1 MHDVSFNITYP
12 RQVVFTQSII
22 AVRGP
27 ISDFLLKF
35 LIVTRKHDNNKNNN
49 NNNNG
54 VRHVDERDRAGQY
67 MVNKNLT
74 I

>member
-35 LIVTRKHDNNKNNN
+35 LIVTRQHDKNNN
-49 NNNNG
+49 NNNG
-54 VRHVDERDRAGQY
+54 IRHVDERDRAGQY
-67 MVNKNLT
+67 LVNRKLDY
-74 I
+74 